1 LIKSRKFIN
10 IHRGGRCALNCEI
23 GAIGCGSKQNP
34 SDYQTRRNL
43 IPEATIVLVLTLVA
57 HGCLIAAIEAA
68 FGLQKR
74 TVHGWIEA
82 AGLTSH
88 RWSMSEVLEYH
99 VPPVCWQSQ
108 KRRGR
113 RSKAMQHLLDRWA
126 A

>member
-1 LIKSRKFIN
+1 M
-10 IHRGGRCALNCEI
+10 
-23 GAIGCGSKQNP
+23 
-34 SDYQTRRNL
+34 
-43 IPEATIVLVLTLVA
+43 TIVLVLTLVA

-113 RSKAMQHLLDRWA
+113 RSKAMQHLLDPVGAMTTVGSWLRLGGWGEA
-126 A
+126 VE